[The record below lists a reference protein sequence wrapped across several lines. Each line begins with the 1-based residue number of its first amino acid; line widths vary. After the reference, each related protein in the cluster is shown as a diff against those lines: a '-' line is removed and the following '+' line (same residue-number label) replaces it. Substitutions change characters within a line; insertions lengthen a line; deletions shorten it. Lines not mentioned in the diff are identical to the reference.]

1 MNQFLTVFLLTLP
14 ILASASSDYA
24 VGAAG
29 GDAVADAV
37 ADPDAQPVYSVKPLN
52 EKYNLEGLDS
62 WKLLYQD
69 NPNQGNQTQYF
80 QNDLTVND
88 GIQLVEAWVKSTGAT
103 KKPYEINYYQIL
115 CKDQTFKV
123 LEQYQSKDDED
134 YKLVKKVD
142 NYRQTQPLSQ
152 AGEKLP
158 VFKKLCQESEDF
170 AKAWG
175 IKK

>member
-1 MNQFLTVFLLTLP
+1 MNQFLTALLLTLP
-14 ILASASSDYA
+14 ILASASDDYA
-24 VGAAG
+24 V
-29 GDAVADAV
+29 AVADEVVTDAP
-37 ADPDAQPVYSVKPLN
+37 ADPNAQPEYSVKPLN

-69 NPNQGNQTQYF
+69 NQTQYF
-80 QNDLTVND
+80 QNNLTVND

-123 LEQYQSKDDED
+123 LEQYQSKDDQD

-175 IKK
+175 IK